1 MKKLTKLSLVFF
13 PIYGLALG
21 ITYSSEEQEE
31 EEEEVLEYGYE
42 HTVQFYLLVFGFS
55 IIYSLK

>member
-21 ITYSSEEQEE
+21 ITYSSDEQ

>member
-1 MKKLTKLSLVFF
+1 MKTLTKLSLVFF

-21 ITYSSEEQEE
+21 ITYSSEEK
-31 EEEEVLEYGYE
+31 EEEEVLEYGDE
-42 HTVQFYLLVFGFS
+42 HIVQFYLLVFGFS

>member
-31 EEEEVLEYGYE
+31 EEVLEYGDE